1 MFKKATVYFA
11 LVAMLAAGAWAQTT
25 AIAQSTPP
33 DAAVKKTIKR
43 HVAKPVKRDDTT
55 QKIRDLNALV
65 EQQQNAMQQMHQET
79 QQELQQLRQQLL
91 QTQQQ
96 LSSTQQTA
104 QQANANVTAVETNTS
119 IQVQKVQADLSDV
132 KATVNTSAL
141 AVQKE
146 EKRVSDLE
154 HPLALNFKGIRIT
167 PWGFLELTGFYRS
180 HAELTDQSTVFS
192 AMPLESQINGPYNSH
207 LSEFMMSARD
217 SRMVVRADAAERGM
231 KFTGF
236 YEMDFFGVGT
246 TSNLSQTSSYTPRL
260 RQAWGRVQWSNGWA
274 ISGGQM
280 WSLMTLNRKGVDAD
294 TPWIPNVMEASYTL
308 GYQWLRTPE
317 IRVSK
322 NFNHGLAFGIEL
334 DQPNYSAF
342 GANNTVSTV
351 TGLAAAGAGQLTNSL
366 PSTCTATA
374 SSATP
379 PVITV
384 TCVGS
389 PLYSTGLAPDLIAKL
404 AYDNPKLGHFEVKGI
419 GRFFRDRSEP
429 VAATSTAAAI
439 PAWNNT
445 GLGGGIGYGAI
456 IPIVPKKLDFV
467 SEGMYGKGVS
477 RYIENGQYDAVLRS
491 TPDHNLQMI
500 KSVAAFAGFEAH
512 PTPKIELNAFF
523 GEEYYGR
530 TTYLNSEGILA
541 GYGAQTAVNSGC
553 YYETAALATA
563 AGVSS
568 ACTGNNR
575 TLWNAKLY
583 GYYTLYKGPKGQVVY
598 GVEADYDQRNT
609 WSGAGGLA
617 PKGNEK
623 TAFSTMRFILP

>member
-1 MFKKATVYFA
+1 MFKKMILHFT
-11 LVAMLAAGAWAQTT
+11 LLAILSGMCLAGQAVSGADQ
-25 AIAQSTPP
+25 
-33 DAAVKKTIKR
+33 AVKKSTKQ
-43 HVAKPVKRDDTT
+43 HAVKSEKKDDTA
-55 QKIRDLNALV
+55 QKIRDLKTLV
-65 EQQQNAMQQMHQET
+65 EQQQNAMQQMQQQT
-79 QQELQQLRQQLL
+79 QQQLQQMQQQLQ

-96 LSSTQQTA
+96 LSATQQTA
-104 QQANANVTAVETNTS
+104 QQANAKMATIEATDL
-119 IQVQKVQADLSDV
+119 QVQKVQSDLSDV
-132 KATVNTSAL
+132 KLALNTNTQ

-154 HPLALNFKGIRIT
+154 HPLAINYKGIRIT

-180 HAELTDQSTVFS
+180 HAQLTDQSTVFS
-192 AMPLESQINGPYNSH
+192 AIPLEGQISGPYNSH

-217 SRMVVRADAAERGM
+217 SRMVVRADAAEGGM

-246 TSNLSQTSSYTPRL
+246 TSNLTQTSSYTPRL
-260 RQAWGRVQWSNGWA
+260 RQAWSRVQWSNGWT
-274 ISGGQM
+274 ISAGQM

-294 TPWIPNVMEASYTL
+294 TAWVPNVMEASYTL

-317 IRVSK
+317 VRVSK
-322 NFNHGLAFGIEL
+322 NFGHGLALGFEL
-334 DQPNYSAF
+334 DQPNYSVF
-342 GANNTVSTV
+342 GANNTVTSV
-351 TGLAAAGAGQLTNSL
+351 TGLATTGAGQLTNSL
-366 PSTCTATA
+366 PSGCTATA

-384 TCVGS
+384 TCVDS
-389 PLYSTGLAPDLIAKL
+389 PSYSTGLAPDMIAKL
-404 AYDNPKLGHFEVKGI
+404 AYDSPKLGHYEIKGI

-429 VAATSTAAAI
+429 VAATSTTAAI

-456 IPIVPKKLDFV
+456 IPIVKKKVDFV
-467 SEGMYGKGVS
+467 TQGMYGKGVS
-477 RYIENGQYDAVLRS
+477 RYIENGQYDAVLRTTS
-491 TPDHNLQMI
+491 DHNLEMV
-500 KSVAAFAGFEAH
+500 KSIAAFAGFETH

-523 GEEYYGR
+523 GDEYYGR
-530 TTYLNSEGILA
+530 TTYINSLGVIS
-541 GYGAQTAVNSGC
+541 GYGAQTAANSGC

-568 ACTGNNR
+568 TCTGNNR
-575 TLWNAKLY
+575 NLWNAKFY

-598 GVEADYDQRNT
+598 GVEVDYDQRST